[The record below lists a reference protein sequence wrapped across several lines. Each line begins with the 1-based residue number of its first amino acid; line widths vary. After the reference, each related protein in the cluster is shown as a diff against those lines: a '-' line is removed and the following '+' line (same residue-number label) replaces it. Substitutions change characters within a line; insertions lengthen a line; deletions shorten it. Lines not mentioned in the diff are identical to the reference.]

1 MQADLSSMR
10 AGGSTIQAGA
20 YSSAGL
26 DMETPWHYHDLHQV
40 LYAFEDS
47 VEVVTQH
54 ARYKVPHQFAAW
66 IPAGFVHR
74 TAIHKVRS
82 GSVFLGPA
90 MIESPVDS
98 VRVIPVSN
106 LMREMIM
113 HAMQWPM
120 DGADDDTRRSYFG
133 CFAMLCRDW
142 LASEVTLVLPSSD
155 DPRINAITEFTR
167 AHLAGATLQDVCN
180 AIGMSPRS
188 LRRHFQRAMG
198 MSWEDY
204 RQRLRIY
211 TAIDDL
217 DSSTKPIG
225 VLAADVGYTSQ
236 AAFAKAF
243 RSIMGIGPAAY
254 RRQRQHAL

>member
-1 MQADLSSMR
+1 MEADLSPMR
-10 AGGSTIQAGA
+10 AGGSTILAGA
-20 YSSAGL
+20 YSSDGL

-47 VEVVTQH
+47 VEVISEH

-82 GSVFLGPA
+82 GSVFLDPELIA
-90 MIESPVDS
+90 SPVAG

-120 DGADDDTRRSYFG
+120 DGEDDDTRRSYFG

-142 LASEVTLVLPSSD
+142 LSHEVTLVLPSSD
-155 DPRINAITEFTR
+155 DPRINAVAEFTR
-167 AHLAGATLQDVCN
+167 NHLATVTLEQVCD
-180 AIGMSPRS
+180 AVAMSPRT
-188 LRRHFQRAMG
+188 LRRHFQKAMG
-198 MSWEDY
+198 VSWEEY
-204 RQRLRIY
+204 RLRLRIY
-211 TAIDDL
+211 IAIDEL
-217 DSSTKPIG
+217 DTTGKPIG
-225 VLAADVGYTSQ
+225 VVAADVGYLSQ

-254 RRQRQHAL
+254 RRLRI